1 MFCQKSLILLA
12 ASAIC
17 LSVAPAFAMRSQ
29 HDAVVSS
36 FGASRDA
43 PAWHRTASQILLAQ
57 AQAPG
62 RPLTEREQATV
73 RVPDRPARDP
83 LVRSEPPSP
92 TQPRNPFPQRPANE
106 PRLTNPLSR

>member
-1 MFCQKSLILLA
+1 MFCKKSLILLA

-17 LSVAPAFAMRSQ
+17 VSVAPASAMPSQ
-29 HDAVVSS
+29 HDAV
-36 FGASRDA
+36 D
-43 PAWHRTASQILLAQ
+43 PAFSVLGDGSQRLPSQILFAQ

-62 RPLTEREQATV
+62 RPLTEREQATT
-73 RVPDRPARDP
+73 RAPERPARDP
-83 LVRSEPPSP
+83 LVRTEPPSP